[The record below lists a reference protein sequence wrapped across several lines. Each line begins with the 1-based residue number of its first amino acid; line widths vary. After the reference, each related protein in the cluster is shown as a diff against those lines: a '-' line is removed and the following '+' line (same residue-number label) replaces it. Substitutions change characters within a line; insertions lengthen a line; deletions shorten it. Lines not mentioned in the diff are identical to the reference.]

1 MANAD
6 PAALVAALPNPAL
19 VVDDEGMIVV
29 SNALADALAGGPLGG
44 RSVDILLP
52 EPLRGRHVRERR
64 AFAQSEDV
72 REMGRGR
79 DLPFVALDGTE
90 IPTEIGLSRIVTD
103 AGPMTLA
110 IVVDA
115 RERLARL
122 AALETRARTDALTGL
137 ANRAT
142 ADDELARRL
151 RARARFCL
159 LAIDLDGLR
168 DANTRFGHAGGD
180 EIIRAFAHRL
190 RSILREE
197 DLVARTGGDEF
208 VVAVG
213 APLADA
219 IRVGAGSPG
228 PGPLPSR
235 SGERPSRSRRRSASP
250 SARPAI
256 PRRCWPRGPIGRS
269 SPPRRPAAAPSLS
282 STSPTARP
290 GSSPR
295 PRRMASRTSSPPACK
310 AGDRTRSLARR
321 SAPA

>member
-19 VVDDEGMIVV
+19 VVDDEGTIVV

-219 IRVGAGSPG
+219 IRVGARITG
-228 PGPLPSR
+228 
-235 SGERPSRSRRRSASP
+235 
-250 SARPAI
+250 AR
-256 PRRCWPRGPIGRS
+256 
-269 SPPRRPAAAPSLS
+269 AAPVEIGGAPVPL
-282 STSPTARP
+282 TASVGIAERQTGDTQVLLAARADRALFAAKAAGRCAVAVLDEPDGTPRVVAEAPKDGESDEFTP
-290 GSSPR
+290 G
-295 PRRMASRTSSPPACK
+295 
-310 AGDRTRSLARR
+310 L
-321 SAPA
+321 